1 MNHRSYEQE
10 LLHIIGGLPENRR
23 DQFIVRYTSQ
33 CRAPGLVFG
42 WSVFLGS
49 LGVDRFV
56 LGQIFLGVLKL
67 ITVGGLGIWAIV
79 DLFLVGGV
87 ARQKN
92 LELARD
98 IAASL

>member
-1 MNHRSYEQE
+1 MRHRSYEQE
-10 LLHIIGGLPENRR
+10 LLHIMAGVPESKR
-23 DQFIVRYTSQ
+23 DQFITRYTSQ

-42 WSVFLGS
+42 WSVFLGT

-67 ITVGGLGIWAIV
+67 ITFGGLGVWAIV